1 MLAAFAS
8 TVLARGDREVL
19 EGQRH
24 RNKEKERKGVRE
36 GRQESYEAQSRTKDQ
51 LLFRPALYHAPDLVL
66 LDGEHLLS
74 SERLDVDKGEAGG
87 EQWEGDGRGPRL
99 LAESQQEGEDGEAD
113 EGVPRHLRKECTGV
127 SRARESG
134 IRWFSEPMPAR
145 SRAMRRPGEAMR
157 EVAMRGRETAAIGEV
172 QLREGAVVEQ
182 VVHFGQGDGVF
193 GW

>member
-99 LAESQQEGEDGEAD
+99 LAEGQHEGEDGEAD
-113 EGVPRHLRKECTGV
+113 EGVPRVEGALEEVVHGRQQ
-127 SRARESG
+127 RAG
-134 IRWFSEPMPAR
+134 
-145 SRAMRRPGEAMR
+145 
-157 EVAMRGRETAAIGEV
+157 GREPLDFGACARAQQGDEETRRGDAGGSE
-172 QLREGAVVEQ
+172 EGA
-182 VVHFGQGDGVF
+182 
-193 GW
+193 